1 MNLTASQISAI
12 KYYIGDVQG
21 DDPFWSDGKAYLV
34 LNSLFY
40 PDISTEQARTKEGKK
55 LNPVILK
62 EPERLLYVLSNLLSA
77 CEYGR
82 SAPVQTAY
90 RVERY
95 SDYLLNAKEGKTIS
109 FTSTSTAGFLNAYR
123 DRKGVALMKFHIS
136 EGTPC
141 IPVENALDS
150 YAKPDEQEI
159 LLPPWLS
166 LHLTECEL
174 SPNEQKITDSDGKP
188 PLISVDVEITG
199 VLPFPS
205 PVQIPESGNLA
216 GMRVL
221 SALNQGIEP
230 SQDDISTYCAWKRAI
245 ITNLLR

>member
-1 MNLTASQISAI
+1 MKLTDSQISAV

-40 PDISTEQARTKEGKK
+40 PDISTEQARTVEGKY
-55 LNPVILK
+55 LNPIIL
-62 EPERLLYVLSNLLSA
+62 EDVPRLLDVLSNLFSA
-77 CEYGR
+77 CEFGR
-82 SAPVQTAY
+82 SAPSQIAY
-90 RVERY
+90 RVERH
-95 SDYLLNAKEGKTIS
+95 SDYLLNRKAGKTIS

-123 DRKGVALMKFHIS
+123 DRKGIALMKFHIP

-159 LLPPWLS
+159 LLPPWLQ
-166 LHLTECEL
+166 LQFTECEL
-174 SPNEQKITDSDGKP
+174 SPDELKITDSDGKP
-188 PLISVDVEITG
+188 PLISVDVEIVG
-199 VLPFPS
+199 IVPFLS
-205 PVQIPESGNLA
+205 PAEIPEGGNLA

-221 SALNQGIEP
+221 SALNQGTEP
-230 SQDDISTYCAWKRAI
+230 RQDDISAYCAWKRAI
-245 ITNLLR
+245 VTQIL

>member
-1 MNLTASQISAI
+1 MKLTDSQISAV

-40 PDISTEQARTKEGKK
+40 PDISTEQARTMEGKY
-55 LNPVILK
+55 LNPIIL
-62 EPERLLYVLSNLLSA
+62 EDVPRLLDVLSNLFSA
-77 CEYGR
+77 CEFGR
-82 SAPVQTAY
+82 SAPAQIAY

-95 SDYLLNAKEGKTIS
+95 SDYLLNRKAGKTIS

-123 DRKGVALMKFHIS
+123 DRKGIALMKFHIP

-159 LLPPWLS
+159 LLPPWLQ
-166 LHLTECEL
+166 LQFTECEL
-174 SPNEQKITDSDGKP
+174 SPDELKITDSDGKP
-188 PLISVDVEITG
+188 PLISVDVEIVGT
-199 VLPFPS
+199 VPFLS
-205 PVQIPESGNLA
+205 PVEIPEGGNLA

-221 SALNQGIEP
+221 SALNQGTEP
-230 SQDDISTYCAWKRAI
+230 HQDDVSAYCAWKRAI
-245 ITNLLR
+245 VTQIL